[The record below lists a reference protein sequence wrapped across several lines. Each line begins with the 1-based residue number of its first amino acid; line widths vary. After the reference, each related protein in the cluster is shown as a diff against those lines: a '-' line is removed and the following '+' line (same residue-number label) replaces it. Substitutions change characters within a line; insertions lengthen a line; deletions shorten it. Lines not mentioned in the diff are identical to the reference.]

1 MSGTESQITDSKDDV
16 PTTLTRGSESPMTT
30 DNEMKTEE
38 EGKDH
43 WKPTVEEAMQKH
55 KDSFWGNENELIW
68 YTVV

>member
-16 PTTLTRGSESPMTT
+16 PTTLTHGSESPMTT

-43 WKPTVEEAMQKH
+43 
-55 KDSFWGNENELIW
+55 
-68 YTVV
+68 